1 MFSLN
6 LISNPIDYTIWGFW
20 ITILGTTLSLISLFL
35 TISVKF
41 ETKNIKGAI
50 RKDLMKQEIKKAK
63 GSIIKDIITCM
74 ELIKEDDTIDYV
86 LIKTTL
92 NSINLY
98 EAALSK
104 KSKKIIQK
112 IEKRL
117 RLFNIKPGEKLGKFF
132 FKKDFIVYLDQLYKR
147 IESEI
152 DQKEEYIRRLK

>member
-1 MFSLN
+1 MFALN

-20 ITILGTTLSLISLFL
+20 IAIIGTFISLISLVL
-35 TISVKF
+35 TIMVKL
-41 ETKNIKGAI
+41 ETKNIQGAI

-63 GSIIKDIITCM
+63 GSIEKDIITCM

-104 KSKKIIQK
+104 KSNKIVHK
-112 IEKRL
+112 IKKRL
-117 RLFNIKPGEKLGKFF
+117 WLFNIKPGEKIGKTL
-132 FKKDFIVYLDQLYKR
+132 FKKDL
-147 IESEI
+147 
-152 DQKEEYIRRLK
+152 